1 MEDQTSTPDPQK
13 QKMKNLFKNLII
25 IGVVLTILGIVLMV
39 VSLSISK
46 NPNDAILIIGVC
58 LLTFGISSLLGGL
71 FPKIERFNMQV
82 RKHIQEE
89 NKDTLTSMA
98 NTSADIHSEAVGK
111 IAKTIHN
118 EINNKPAKFC
128 PHCGAPVKPNQK
140 FCKYCG
146 NQL

>member
-13 QKMKNLFKNLII
+13 QKMKKIFKTIII
-25 IGVVLTILGIVLMV
+25 IGVVLTLLGTVLAV
-39 VSLSISK
+39 LAFTTSK
-46 NPNDAILIIGVC
+46 YVNEAMAIIGFC
-58 LLTFGISSLLGGL
+58 LISFGIPVILWG
-71 FPKIERFNMQV
+71 FVPKIERFNMQV

-118 EINNKPAKFC
+118 EINNKTSKFC
-128 PHCGAPVKPNQK
+128 QHCGAPVKPNQK